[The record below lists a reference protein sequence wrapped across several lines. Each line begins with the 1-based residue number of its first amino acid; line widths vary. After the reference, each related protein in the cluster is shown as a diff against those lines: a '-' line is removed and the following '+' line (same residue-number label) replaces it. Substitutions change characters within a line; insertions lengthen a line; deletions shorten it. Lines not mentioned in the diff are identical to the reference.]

1 MSSSAKDLAKQGGIL
16 VAASFIVRFIGFFY
30 RIPLTN
36 LWGDAGNDMYAMA
49 YQIYN
54 FFYIVSAFG
63 VPTTLSKML
72 GERIA
77 LKEYAN
83 ARQVFKVA
91 LVFVSS
97 VGLICALILWFG
109 NSYIATKIF
118 NLPQAALAM
127 RAQAPA
133 VLIVSV
139 MSVFRGLFQGMNN
152 MKPTAISQTIE
163 QIVDALVA
171 VTLAFALME
180 PLGINWAVAGGISG
194 TAAGGLA
201 ALGFMIICFFA
212 YRKRSKIFCAPRQEI
227 TERNSDIL
235 RQMISIIVPVVLAS
249 AIFSIKSMID
259 SSMFIKLMSW
269 KGYEQE
275 AISNMRGIYQ
285 GKFIVLINLPIS
297 IGNAMAAAS
306 VPSIA
311 HSIAIRDRAEIQS
324 KVNMLIKTVLLISLP
339 AAVGLTV
346 MGKPLLR
353 LIFPNAHQGGE
364 LFWAGSIAVV
374 FYCIIHVST
383 GILQGIGK
391 LKIPLRNAI
400 IGVLVTCLTNVI
412 SIMVLDLK
420 IYSLVLNIVL
430 FSAVLAFLNLRSVLK
445 FCHVR
450 ISFKK
455 AVLKPLISSLIMGII
470 CFIFYVLP
478 FTLTG
483 SNTISCIISV
493 GIGAL
498 TYFTV
503 MVNIGGLTKRDMST
517 LPVGGLLRK
526 LKIFR

>member
-97 VGLICALILWFG
+97 VGLVCALILWFG
-109 NSYIATKIF
+109 NTYIATKIF

-180 PLGINWAVAGGISG
+180 PMGINWAVAGGISG

-201 ALGFMIICFFA
+201 ALGFMVICFFA
-212 YRKRSKIFCAPRQEI
+212 YRKRSKF
-227 TERNSDIL
+227 
-235 RQMISIIVPVVLAS
+235 
-249 AIFSIKSMID
+249 
-259 SSMFIKLMSW
+259 
-269 KGYEQE
+269 
-275 AISNMRGIYQ
+275 
-285 GKFIVLINLPIS
+285 
-297 IGNAMAAAS
+297 
-306 VPSIA
+306 
-311 HSIAIRDRAEIQS
+311 
-324 KVNMLIKTVLLISLP
+324 
-339 AAVGLTV
+339 
-346 MGKPLLR
+346 
-353 LIFPNAHQGGE
+353 
-364 LFWAGSIAVV
+364 
-374 FYCIIHVST
+374 
-383 GILQGIGK
+383 
-391 LKIPLRNAI
+391 
-400 IGVLVTCLTNVI
+400 
-412 SIMVLDLK
+412 
-420 IYSLVLNIVL
+420 
-430 FSAVLAFLNLRSVLK
+430 FL
-445 FCHVR
+445 
-450 ISFKK
+450 
-455 AVLKPLISSLIMGII
+455 SLIH
-470 CFIFYVLP
+470 
-478 FTLTG
+478 
-483 SNTISCIISV
+483 ISEP
-493 GIGAL
+493 
-498 TYFTV
+498 TRPY
-503 MVNIGGLTKRDMST
+503 
-517 LPVGGLLRK
+517 
-526 LKIFR
+526 